1 MKLYATTTSER
12 GKPVS
17 KSGNESIVI
26 NLTENRENR
35 FEITFT
41 GEEIQVLNYFTGD
54 KLYMPYCI
62 GSKYITDISYPPS
75 KIKYKM

>member
-12 GKPVS
+12 GKPS
-17 KSGNESIVI
+17 EKAGNDYI
-26 NLTENRENR
+26 NITLTENRENR

-41 GEEIQVLNYFTGD
+41 GEEMQVLNYCTGD
-54 KLYMPYCI
+54 KLYMPYCV